1 MAVTQLHDSRL
12 WKPVLWATL
21 LSLGTIFVAMLI
33 GGTLVFQMVD
43 SFSQSLTGWMS
54 WADGWLGGL
63 AAFLGTFFIGM
74 VGYFFSGQC
83 LCSIFGYFFGWC
95 PGCSSSSPLP
105 EADWTQPPSII
116 ESTISSLRF
125 ILWSFLVYLMATP
138 ILLVGYFLPPI
149 GIVLQFLL
157 GGYLLSQNMVNLLKC
172 GFPVT
177 KGEKKPANYSMAPWQ
192 PFYGSSQW

>member
-1 MAVTQLHDSRL
+1 MAGRNIHLALMTIFLRDYFLAVTQLQDSRL

-74 VGYFFSGQC
+74 VGYFFLASVYAC
-83 LCSIFGYFFGWC
+83 LLYTS
-95 PGCSSSSPLP
+95 PSPRDRTRSRMPSS
-105 EADWTQPPSII
+105 A
-116 ESTISSLRF
+116 
-125 ILWSFLVYLMATP
+125 
-138 ILLVGYFLPPI
+138 
-149 GIVLQFLL
+149 
-157 GGYLLSQNMVNLLKC
+157 
-172 GFPVT
+172 
-177 KGEKKPANYSMAPWQ
+177 
-192 PFYGSSQW
+192 